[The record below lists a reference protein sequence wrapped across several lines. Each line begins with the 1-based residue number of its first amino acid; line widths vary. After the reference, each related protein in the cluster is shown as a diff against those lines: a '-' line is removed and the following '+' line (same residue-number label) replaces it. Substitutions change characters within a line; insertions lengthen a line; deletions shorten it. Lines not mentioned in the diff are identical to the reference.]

1 MATRSYTSRT
11 EFAQYTFS
19 PVVVVAVPLLLILL
33 QAFLPHIFPRLLI
46 LDLPL
51 IAVIFFS
58 VSRRNPIFGAITGAL
73 IGLLQD
79 ALTGQPIGIY
89 GIANTI
95 IGYAASSIG
104 LEIDVENIATRVL
117 MAFGFTLLQ
126 SGLLF
131 LIEHY
136 LLGFS
141 TYRLRWVHELVR
153 AGVNTAV
160 AIPIFVF
167 LDRTKRRD

>member
-79 ALTGQPIGIY
+79 ALTGQPIGIN

-141 TYRLRWVHELVR
+141 TYRLLWVHELVR